1 MIGDVGVSV
10 IVPIYNVSAYLKKC
24 ISSILTQTYP
34 YLQIILVDDGSTDQS
49 SEICDFYQRQ
59 DHRIQVI
66 HRKNGG
72 LVSARKEGLQ
82 ASTGRYI
89 CYVDGDDWLEADM
102 IEQLIKSMMQTD
114 ADLVISNHFCDL
126 ENMVWKVQGRLKAG
140 IYDAKDLIP
149 MMLYTGEF
157 YEFGIHQFVWGK
169 LYRKEILWDIQMQ
182 VDDRIT
188 CGEDVAVTYPYILK
202 AEHICILDYAGYH
215 YLQRAGSM
223 TSCYY
228 IEAWMQSKILLK
240 YLQRIFQSSV
250 DAGTLMTQLN
260 QYAKNLL
267 LARQIHYFDTFV
279 ENKRLMPYGGI
290 PEDARVVIYGAGK
303 LGQSIYYYLMQ
314 ETSIEVI
321 YWVDKNYELY
331 QKMHLK
337 VHNPEKLRDLDDST
351 YDFLMIG
358 INSQKTVNIVEG
370 YLAEMSVRKEKIRW
384 LSEDFIK
391 EEHFI
396 LDKL

>member
-1 MIGDVGVSV
+1 MNDIISV

-24 ISSILTQTYP
+24 ISSILSQTYP

-49 SEICDFYQRQ
+49 PAICDIYQRQ
-59 DHRIQVI
+59 DPRIQVI
-66 HRKNGG
+66 HRQNGG
-72 LVSARKEGLQ
+72 LVSARKTGLQ
-82 ASTGRYI
+82 AATGKYI

-102 IEQLIKSMMQTD
+102 IEQLLKGMKQTNT
-114 ADLVISNHFCDL
+114 DLIISNHFCNL

-149 MMLYTGEF
+149 MMLYNGEF

-202 AEHICILDYAGYH
+202 AEHICILDYVGYH

-228 IEAWMQSKILLK
+228 TEAWIQSKILLK

-250 DAGTLMTQLN
+250 YTDSLMIQLN

-279 ENKRLMPYGGI
+279 ENKRLMPYGEI
-290 PEDARVVIYGAGK
+290 PRDARVVIYGAGK
-303 LGQSIYYYLMQ
+303 LGQSIYDYLMQ
-314 ETSIEVI
+314 ETAVEIV
-321 YWVDKNYELY
+321 YWVDKNYTMY
-331 QKMHLK
+331 QKMSRK
-337 VHNPEKLRDLDDST
+337 VYNPEELRNLDDST
-351 YDFLMIG
+351 YDFLVIG
-358 INSQKTVNIVEG
+358 INSQKTAKIVKE
-370 YLAEMSVRKEKIRW
+370 YLIEMSVREEKIRW
-384 LSEDFIK
+384 LSEDFIR
-391 EEHFI
+391 EENFI